1 MLADYDIDAAN
12 LLDRRE
18 LNCLN
23 TNTPVINESF
33 AKGEISVALKNVLFF
48 WFTELT

>member
-1 MLADYDIDAAN
+1 MSAGHDIDTAN
-12 LLDRRE
+12 LLERRE

-33 AKGEISVALKNVLFF
+33 TKGKISVALKNILFF
-48 WFTELT
+48 ALLN